1 MNEAFK
7 RLAGNIPTWQN
18 LMQGVQKLVREG
30 YFQKGAEILI
40 NRTPGRLDL
49 MGGNDDYTGGLV
61 FETTIREATLV
72 AVQPRS
78 DQTVRFYNPA
88 VKSLGWSERVEF
100 SLADLVDNGGVKPLE
115 VVRDW
120 INADPT
126 RPGAPISSAIY
137 ISCSNNTPG
146 RSNTASPCTSNPM
159 CRSARGSALPPPW
172 KSLR

>member
-7 RLAGNIPTWQN
+7 RLAGQYPD
-18 LMQGVQKLVREG
+18 LAKFERGVQQRVAEG

-61 FETTIREATLV
+61 FETTICEATLV
-72 AVQPRS
+72 AVQPRQ

-88 VKSLGWSERVEF
+88 VKVLGWSEWIEF
-100 SLADLVDNGGVKPLE
+100 SLADLMDHGGVKQLE
-115 VVRDW
+115 AVRAW

-126 RPGAPISSAIY
+126 RA
-137 ISCSNNTPG
+137 
-146 RSNTASPCTSNPM
+146 
-159 CRSARGSALPPPW
+159 W
-172 KSLR
+172 